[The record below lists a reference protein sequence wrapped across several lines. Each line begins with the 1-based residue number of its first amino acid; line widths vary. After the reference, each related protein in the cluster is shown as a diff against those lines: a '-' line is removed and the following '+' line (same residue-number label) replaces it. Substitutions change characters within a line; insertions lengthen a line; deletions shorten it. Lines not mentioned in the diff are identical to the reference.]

1 MEDYMDRL
9 LTGLQ
14 PSGAL
19 TIGNYAGGI
28 SQIVNYQ
35 KDYETFLFVPDMH
48 AITVPQDPEALH
60 RNIINAIAMYIACGV
75 DPDLENMHIY
85 IQSENLYHANLSWIF
100 ECHTPHGDLT
110 RMHQF
115 KAKSALHET
124 FTEGLVTYP
133 DLMAADILLY
143 DPKYVPT
150 GIDQK
155 QHVELARNIAIRF
168 NNRYGELFRV
178 PEPMIP
184 TIGAKIRDLQNPE
197 QKMSKSTANPKASV
211 FLSDTEKQIRKKIMS
226 AVTDSDGVIKFDE
239 ENKPGVS
246 NLLTIYSVFSGC
258 SIEDAVAKFEGGGY
272 GDLKKGGA
280 DVVVEK
286 LMPVQ
291 ENYEKVISSGRIDEI
306 LDAGREFSNK
316 IAEEKYERVRKA
328 VGFGRI

>member
-75 DPDLENMHIY
+75 DPD
-85 IQSENLYHANLSWIF
+85 LYHANLSWIF

-272 GDLKKGGA
+272 GDLKKGVA

>member
-1 MEDYMDRL
+1 MDRL

-14 PSGAL
+14 PSGSL

-48 AITVPQDPEALH
+48 AITVPQDPDALH

-75 DPDLENMHIY
+75 DPNLPNMHIY

-155 QHVELARNIAIRF
+155 QHVQT
-168 NNRYGELFRV
+168 
-178 PEPMIP
+178 P
-184 TIGAKIRDLQNPE
+184 T
-197 QKMSKSTANPKASV
+197 QKMSKSTDNPKASV
-211 FLSDTEKQIRKKIMS
+211 FLSDPEKTIRKKIMS
-226 AVTDSDGVIKFDE
+226 AVTDSDGIIKFDE
-239 ENKPGVS
+239 DEKPGVS
-246 NLLTIYSVFSGC
+246 NLLTIYSVFTGC
-258 SIEDAVAKFEGGGY
+258 AIEDAVAKFEGGGY
-272 GDLKKGGA
+272 GDLKKAVA
-280 DVVVEK
+280 DAVVEK
-286 LMPVQ
+286 VVPFQ
-291 ENYEKVISSGRIDEI
+291 DKYNEVINSGIINDI
-306 LDAGREFSNK
+306 LDAGRDYTNE
-316 IAEEKYERVRKA
+316 IAKEKYELVRKA
-328 VGFGRI
+328 VGFGRV